1 MSLNTEDYRG
11 PVYGNQE
18 QEMVEV
24 EGTPLNIPGNK
35 TKKRNATGNKSRKA
49 AERILL

>member
-35 TKKRNATGNKSRKA
+35 DKEIGRASCR
-49 AERILL
+49 ERV